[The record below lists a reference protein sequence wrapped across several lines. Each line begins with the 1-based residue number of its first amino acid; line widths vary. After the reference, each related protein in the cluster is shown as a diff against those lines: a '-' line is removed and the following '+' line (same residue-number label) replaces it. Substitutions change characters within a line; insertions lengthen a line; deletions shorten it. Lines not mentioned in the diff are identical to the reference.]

1 MTQWWEVGKTQI
13 KVFCQNFSY
22 NTTVCVKKKIEE
34 LEKEIIGME
43 NVMDVN
49 VLGVSNDLRNKKLEL
64 RSILEERAKG
74 ALIRA
79 RISSIKD
86 MDSPTSYFFNLERK
100 VAQQKCVLHL
110 RKENGTLTSNPT
122 EMRKMAMDFYAD
134 LYGNTD
140 CDSENMAKLL
150 QGLPKLQ
157 PGDKKK
163 LDTMINLNE
172 LSEAVQQLS
181 TGRAPGIDGLPAEF
195 YKTFWAVL
203 VCCECFETGML
214 PISCQRAVI
223 SLLPKN
229 GDLGFLTIKYWQKF

>member
-1 MTQWWEVGKTQI
+1 
-13 KVFCQNFSY
+13 
-22 NTTVCVKKKIEE
+22 
-34 LEKEIIGME
+34 
-43 NVMDVN
+43 
-49 VLGVSNDLRNKKLEL
+49 
-64 RSILEERAKG
+64 
-74 ALIRA
+74 
-79 RISSIKD
+79 

-181 TGRAPGIDGLPAEF
+181 TGGAPGIDGLPAEF

>member
-86 MDSPTSYFFNLERK
+86 MDSPTSYFFNLKRK
-100 VAQQKCVLHL
+100 VAQQKRVLRL

-140 CDSENMAKLL
+140 CDWQNYYKDFQSC
-150 QGLPKLQ
+150 
-157 PGDKKK
+157 
-163 LDTMINLNE
+163 NL
-172 LSEAVQQLS
+172 
-181 TGRAPGIDGLPAEF
+181 GIR
-195 YKTFWAVL
+195 K
-203 VCCECFETGML
+203 
-214 PISCQRAVI
+214 
-223 SLLPKN
+223 SLTP
-229 GDLGFLTIKYWQKF
+229 